1 MVYTK
6 RYAEEAKRKEKMS
19 ISSDREGES
28 AATYTKIAITLFGL
42 KNSKVFAI

>member
-19 ISSDREGES
+19 ISSDREEES
-28 AATYTKIAITLFGL
+28 AATYTKMSITLFGL